1 MTAYHAPARAP
12 AWRTVNISPVERAGR
27 IVLGLATI
35 VAGAAMMA
43 STGSAL
49 AMALETLLIL
59 AGADLLIT
67 GALGHC
73 PLYARLG
80 RPAWQAGARR

>member
-1 MTAYHAPARAP
+1 MTASHAPTRAP
-12 AWRTVNISPVERAGR
+12 AWRTVNISPIERAGR

-43 STGSAL
+43 SAGSAL
-49 AMALETLLIL
+49 AMALETLLIF
-59 AGADLLIT
+59 AGADLVIT
-67 GALGHC
+67 GALGYC

-80 RPAWQAGARR
+80 RPARQAGTRR